1 MSFLYSNI
9 ATFVDS
15 IINNIPM
22 ICGSAYFSVVMYSI
36 QRAFYSIKVNAE
48 RLDQCSPVTMSIQH
62 PAVYVPIEEKE
73 EHQWLYSLI
82 TQLSNTICDV
92 QFDEIDED

>member
-1 MSFLYSNI
+1 M
-9 ATFVDS
+9 V
-15 IINNIPM
+15 
-22 ICGSAYFSVVMYSI
+22 CGSAYFSVVMYSI